1 MSDHSD
7 NFLIER
13 ANSSALTTFRR
24 APPEDIP
31 DECKLCG
38 ANPHQHCFMSGAFQ
52 GCPRDLR
59 RLPVVSVRLGTSE
72 RVLT

>member
-31 DECKLCG
+31 DECKLCD
-38 ANPHQHCFMSGAFQ
+38 ANPALFHV
-52 GCPRDLR
+52 R
-59 RLPVVSVRLGTSE
+59 RIPGLPA
-72 RVLT
+72 